1 MFMVK
6 HNSKEAMPKMS
17 NMEAS
22 LRAKLLMKSAQLE
35 ELSNEYDKLKEDFN
49 HIKKLF
55 EKQDNIEQDMKLELS
70 YCAGKLSAYQEVVKA
85 MLD

>member
-1 MFMVK
+1 MVRN
-6 HNSKEAMPKMS
+6 NSKEAMPKMS

-22 LRAKLLMKSAQLE
+22 LRAKLLMKAAQLE

-49 HIKKLF
+49 YIKKLL
-55 EKQDNIEQDMKLELS
+55 EKQNNIKQDMKLELS